1 MYMQTL
7 LNALKSKTILFS
19 VLLAILSVAQG
30 YIGLF
35 VLDQKMQAI
44 AGMVIAGVVA
54 LLRAVTTT
62 ALGEK

>member
-1 MYMQTL
+1 MQPL
-7 LNALKSKTILFS
+7 LNALKSRTILFS
-19 VLLAILSVAQG
+19 VALAVLSVTQG

-35 VLDQKMQAI
+35 VLDQKAQALV
-44 AGMVIAGVVA
+44 GMCIAGVIA